1 MCLSLTSASDC
12 IEFEGAGIYGVV
24 DAHAIY
30 PGIGDA
36 DVGCTLDSEVRW
48 RGGGGGGVGV
58 CSQKNWVGLCGPL
71 PKTLVL
77 FMIKICNILYPTY
90 NLTKNLKPYL

>member
-48 RGGGGGGVGV
+48 RGGGGGGLGYAPRKIGWD
-58 CSQKNWVGLCGPL
+58 CAAHFPKPL
-71 PKTLVL
+71 SCL
-77 FMIKICNILYPTY
+77 
-90 NLTKNLKPYL
+90 